1 MASGGPRPCL
11 GCSPSLALA
20 LRVADPSHS
29 AALETMSH
37 CHTVTGQS
45 AIRVRLRV
53 GWREISLHRRR
64 APRAG
69 MARPSARPSAARAC
83 LRLRFPTSP
92 PSLHRHS
99 PLPIRH
105 QSASQFLARWPRA
118 HPRPAARRHWVVPAG
133 RRLSR
138 PQERLAGPRRRGA
151 RARPGGCSE
160 SAHWQGPGAR
170 AHCPDQA
177 VTRP

>member
-69 MARPSARPSAARAC
+69 MARPSARPAAARAC
-83 LRLRFPTSP
+83 LRLRFPTFP
-92 PSLHRHS
+92 TFPAPSF
-99 PLPIRH
+99 P
-105 QSASQFLARWPRA
+105 AA
-118 HPRPAARRHWVVPAG
+118 HPPPICFRVSRPLAPGPSPAGGPPALGRAGGPAAFAAAGATRRPAAARGPGPA
-133 RRLSR
+133 RRLLR
-138 PQERLAGPRRRGA
+138 VGALA
-151 RARPGGCSE
+151 RAWSPGSL
-160 SAHWQGPGAR
+160 P
-170 AHCPDQA
+170 
-177 VTRP
+177 